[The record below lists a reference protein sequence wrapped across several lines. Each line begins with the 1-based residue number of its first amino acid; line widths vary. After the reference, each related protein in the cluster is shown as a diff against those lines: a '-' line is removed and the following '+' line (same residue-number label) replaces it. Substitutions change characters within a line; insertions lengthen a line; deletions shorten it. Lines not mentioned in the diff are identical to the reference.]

1 MLKAP
6 DELEVSKEKFRGKR
20 VIFLARDPRDVIVS
34 SYFEMNKRAALIG
47 ENPYESRSGSY
58 EGSLEDFIQ
67 RKVGGFETILRYYN
81 IWAGNRDIPKGFL
94 LVRYEDLK
102 ANPLAELRR
111 IVDFLG
117 QNMRKME
124 EQGRFQGGVLNP
136 GNQDDRESYKTRK
149 GKIGGYADYLSPDQ
163 IALLNQRMADEL
175 SGYYGYTSSLDSR
188 TRLCRAAPGSGFC
201 RGRISRHGHRP

>member
-6 DELEVSKEKFRGKR
+6 EELEISKEKFRDKR

-34 SYFEMNKRAALIG
+34 SYFEMSKRAALFG
-47 ENPYESRSGSY
+47 ENPYETRSGAY

-81 IWAGNRDIPKGFL
+81 IWAQNREVPKGFL

-102 ANPLAELRR
+102 ARPPAELRR
-111 IVDFLG
+111 IVDFLDLG
-117 QNMRKME
+117 EIEDSTLQEAVAFASFENMRKME
-124 EQGRFQGGVLNP
+124 ERGHFQGGVLNP
-136 GNQDDRESYKTRK
+136 GNQADGDSYKTRK

-163 IALLNQRMADEL
+163 IALLNQKMADEL
-175 SGYYGYTSSLDSR
+175 SSYYGYTPTL
-188 TRLCRAAPGSGFC
+188 
-201 RGRISRHGHRP
+201 